1 MWIHACKWTLFCDWI
16 QNSWGNCWLTSWAC
30 TIGIWSML
38 TQLNLIRQIYAL
50 CYKSYWKLVHMEIYY
65 ELLNFPHREK
75 FPGEKVP
82 TLEEVVELCSSLGL
96 KMIIEIKKGTETL
109 EVRKIIREANVYFS
123 LFLWGNYFFRHLFF
137 YSTSKMF
144 MKANYM
150 WSDWSCSIIMVFH
163 GVTKTSTFF
172 NSLHPNI
179 SMHILLTVLHTLL
192 FFIDFLRCWQG
203 EFVLQSRASFCWWW
217 FPILSWP

>member
-1 MWIHACKWTLFCDWI
+1 ML
-16 QNSWGNCWLTSWAC
+16 WAC

-123 LFLWGNYFFRHLFF
+123 LFLWGNCFSDTFSFTVLP
-137 YSTSKMF
+137 KCLW
-144 MKANYM
+144 KANYM
-150 WSDWSCSIIMVFH
+150 WSDWSCSTIMVFH
-163 GVTKTSTFF
+163 GGTKTSTFF

-179 SMHILLTVLHTLL
+179 SMHILLAVLHTFPKVLTRRICFTIKSFFLL
-192 FFIDFLRCWQG
+192 VMISNILLTLMRD
-203 EFVLQSRASFCWWW
+203 SRL
-217 FPILSWP
+217 IE

>member
-1 MWIHACKWTLFCDWI
+1 MWIHACKWTLFSDWI
-16 QNSWGNCWLTSWAC
+16 QNSWGSCLLTSWAC
-30 TIGIWSML
+30 TIGIWNML

-50 CYKSYWKLVHMEIYY
+50 CYKSYWKLAHMEIYY

-109 EVRKIIREANVYFS
+109 EVRKIIREANLYFS
-123 LFLWGNYFFRHLFF
+123 LFLWVNYFFRHFFF

-144 MKANYM
+144 MKSKLHVV
-150 WSDWSCSIIMVFH
+150 WLILFH
-163 GVTKTSTFF
+163 HHGFPWCYQNF
-172 NSLHPNI
+172 N
-179 SMHILLTVLHTLL
+179 LL
-192 FFIDFLRCWQG
+192 
-203 EFVLQSRASFCWWW
+203 
-217 FPILSWP
+217 

>member
-16 QNSWGNCWLTSWAC
+16 QNSWGNCLLTSWAC

-50 CYKSYWKLVHMEIYY
+50 CYKSYWKLVHVEIYY

-109 EVRKIIREANVYFS
+109 EVRKIIREANLYFS

-137 YSTSKMF
+137 YSTSKVF
-144 MKANYM
+144 MKSKLHVI
-150 WSDWSCSIIMVFH
+150 WLILFH
-163 GVTKTSTFF
+163 HHGFPWCYQNF
-172 NSLHPNI
+172 N
-179 SMHILLTVLHTLL
+179 
-192 FFIDFLRCWQG
+192 FL
-203 EFVLQSRASFCWWW
+203 
-217 FPILSWP
+217 

>member
-1 MWIHACKWTLFCDWI
+1 MWIHACKWTLFSDWI
-16 QNSWGNCWLTSWAC
+16 QNSWGNCLLTSWVC
-30 TIGIWSML
+30 TIGIWSTL

-50 CYKSYWKLVHMEIYY
+50 CYKSYQKLVHMEIYY

-109 EVRKIIREANVYFS
+109 EVRKIIREAICIFLYFYEVIIFQTPFLLQYFQNVYEKQITCGLIDLVPSSWFS
-123 LFLWGNYFFRHLFF
+123 MVLPKLQPSLTLYTP
-137 YSTSKMF
+137 TSVCIF
-144 MKANYM
+144 
-150 WSDWSCSIIMVFH
+150 S
-163 GVTKTSTFF
+163 
-172 NSLHPNI
+172 
-179 SMHILLTVLHTLL
+179 LL
-192 FFIDFLRCWQG
+192 FFIHFLRCWQG

-217 FPILSWP
+217 FPIFSWP